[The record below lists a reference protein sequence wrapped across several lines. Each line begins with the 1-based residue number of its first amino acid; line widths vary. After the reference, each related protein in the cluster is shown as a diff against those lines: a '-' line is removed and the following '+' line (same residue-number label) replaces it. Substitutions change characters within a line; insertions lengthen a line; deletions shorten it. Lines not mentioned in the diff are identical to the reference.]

1 MLCERC
7 QKKEATVYLTQ
18 IINNQKTTLNLC
30 EDCARDPQILGLP
43 SFDFHKLLSGF
54 LGQPL
59 MVNPENETEFPHNQ
73 SLTCPNCG
81 LTESMFSQKGLLGC
95 SKCFEV
101 FQDNLEGVFR
111 KIYGTAKHT
120 GKVPQRTGGIVRL
133 QHELSQLKHK
143 MKVAIAKEAFEE
155 AAKLRDQIKVLEQ
168 KLNEEGEVN
177 A

>member
-30 EDCARDPQILGLP
+30 EDCAKDPQVLGLP

-59 MVNPENETEFPHNQ
+59 AANAENEIAVSEE
-73 SLTCPNCG
+73 SGLTCPNCG
-81 LTESMFSQKGLLGC
+81 LTESLFSQKGLLGC
-95 SKCFEV
+95 SQCFEV
-101 FQDNLEGVFR
+101 FQDHLEGVFR

-120 GKVPQRTGGIVRL
+120 GKVPQRTGGVVRL

-143 MKVAIAKEAFEE
+143 MKVAIAKEAFE
-155 AAKLRDQIKVLEQ
+155 Q
-168 KLNEEGEVN
+168 
-177 A
+177 